1 MRRYL
6 NSKCQDTVLF
16 FFFLILIA
24 KRKTVLLLKGLDS
37 LKSTYIGD
45 RFGEQK
51 FLTLRKKCGDR
62 VWRQSPY
69 RINLSLEH
77 VSPMNIE
84 KEPQE
89 AHIESTFPRKHS
101 YLFTLWL
108 IHGPMLVQYVHCCSP
123 LLFQPGKV
131 KFTHTRNLLFI
142 CQRLLSQLYLIL
154 NICQQE
160 VLQMKMALSRSC
172 LF

>member
-37 LKSTYIGD
+37 LKSTYTGD

-51 FLTLRKKCGDR
+51 FPTLRKKCGDC

-89 AHIESTFPRKHS
+89 AHIESTFPENTHTLLHS
-101 YLFTLWL
+101 GLFMGLCQFSTYTAVLHFFFSQERSNLL
-108 IHGPMLVQYVHCCSP
+108 IHETFCLYVRGC
-123 LLFQPGKV
+123 
-131 KFTHTRNLLFI
+131 
-142 CQRLLSQLYLIL
+142 
-154 NICQQE
+154 
-160 VLQMKMALSRSC
+160 
-172 LF
+172 